1 MKHLHP
7 RKDHAGQPVEL
18 KAPSQPSALSCW
30 ADPHQIATVTPAGPM
45 PESLNGIAVS
55 SWTDVPDTAA
65 AWNELAAQGQGDFS
79 EPPLAPV
86 SGKPPASGVV
96 ILEDDGRVWVVAPSN
111 AYGGYVNTFPKGKL
125 DPGLDLR
132 ANALKE
138 AHEESGLRVELTGF
152 LCDSVRSTSVTRYYT
167 ARRVGGNPADMSWE
181 TQAVHLVPRDQLAGF
196 VTHPNDLVVRQALQA
211 RQGLQGK

>member
-1 MKHLHP
+1 MKHFHP
-7 RKDHAGQPVEL
+7 RQNHAGQPVEL
-18 KAPSQPSALSCW
+18 DAPSQPTALSTW

-55 SWTDVPDTAA
+55 TWTGVPDTAA
-65 AWNELAAQGQGDFS
+65 AWNELAAPDHSTFS
-79 EPPLAPV
+79 EPPLVPV
-86 SGKPPASGVV
+86 PGKPPASGVV
-96 ILEDDGRVWVVAPSN
+96 ILEDDGRVWVVSPSN

-125 DPGLDLR
+125 DPGMDLR

-167 ARRVGGNPADMSWE
+167 ARRVGGNPADMGWE
-181 TQAVHLVPRDQLAGF
+181 TQAVHLVPREQLAGF

-211 RQGLQGK
+211 RLGK